1 MTVTIGLQ
9 TLSLGYFLN
18 YEVSRGQLGLT
29 LRLEK
34 WDWSLVQVYLLKK
47 VNKVAPSNNRD

>member
-18 YEVSRGQLGLT
+18 YEVSRGQLGFRNVPL
-29 LRLEK
+29 LFGLE
-34 WDWSLVQVYLLKK
+34 
-47 VNKVAPSNNRD
+47 SNLQ